1 MAYYSIFPEKDTTI
15 YSHPD
20 RKNMNTGKDEILE
33 LVEEKLSTS
42 TNSFFSSRILIRFKN
57 EEIKDVIQTKLT
69 GVAKEVNTSNV
80 KVCLE
85 LFSTEH
91 KNLAKDHIVEVYA
104 LSESMAWEEGTQR
117 YDANPPSTTTG
128 SFQAANG
135 ATWIYR
141 NESTGSAW
149 PTGSGVGGGQYPAWV
164 DGTETEYSSGTEF
177 PAGGGVWYTGLG
189 GGAMATADFKAT
201 NDFFAED
208 NLDLN
213 LNVTTLIQ
221 KFSASYYQGAAFPT
235 GVVNNGFIIKKPT
248 LTELDNFGSGYLS
261 YFSSNTH
268 TIYPPKLTF
277 KWDDSSYNPSGSIL
291 NSGDIFLSLYN
302 NKAEFQRKSKQRF
315 RLTVRKRYPN
325 RAFVTTSNYL
335 NTAYLPESSYYSVR
349 DAETDEVIIPFDT
362 EYTKLSADS
371 TGMYFDLFMEGFQ
384 PERYYKL
391 MFRSDNNE
399 GTQIFDEDYFFKII
413 R

>member
-1 MAYYSIFPEKDTTI
+1 MAYYSIFPEKDATI

-20 RKNMNTGKDEILE
+20 RINMNTGRDEILE
-33 LVEEKLSTS
+33 LVEEKST
-42 TNSFFSSRILIRFKN
+42 TGETYFASRILIKFKN
-57 EEIKDVIQTKLT
+57 IEIKDVIENKLT
-69 GVAKEVNTSNV
+69 NEAREVTPNTCEITLN
-80 KVCLE
+80 LY
-85 LFSTEH
+85 STEH
-91 KNLAKDHIVEVYA
+91 KQLTNDHVVEVFP
-104 LSESMAWEEGTQR
+104 LSQSFGEGTQR
-117 YDANPPSTTTG
+117 YDNNPPSESTG
-128 SFQAANG
+128 SFQPANG
-135 ATWIYR
+135 VTWVHR
-141 NESTGSAW
+141 TESTASAW
-149 PTGSGVGGGQYPAWV
+149 PTNNFNTGATGSYTLQN
-164 DGTETEYSSGTEF
+164 
-177 PAGGGVWYTGLG
+177 GGGVWYNGV
-189 GGAMATADFKAT
+189 DFRGET
-201 NDFFAED
+201 SFFESD
-208 NLDLN
+208 VLDLE
-213 LNVTTLIQ
+213 TDITSIIQ

>member
-1 MAYYSIFPEKDTTI
+1 MAYYSIFPEKDTTL

-20 RKNMNTGKDEILE
+20 RQDMNTGRDEILE
-33 LVEEKLSTS
+33 LVEEKST
-42 TNSFFSSRILIRFKN
+42 TGDIYYPSRILIKFKN
-57 EEIKDVIQTKLT
+57 TEIRDIIENKIQ
-69 GVAKEVNTSNV
+69 KEINTSN
-80 KVCLE
+80 CEIGLE
-85 LFSTEH
+85 LFATEH
-91 KNLAKDHIVEVYA
+91 QSLAKDHIVEVFA

-164 DGTETEYSSGTEF
+164 DGTETEYSNGTEF